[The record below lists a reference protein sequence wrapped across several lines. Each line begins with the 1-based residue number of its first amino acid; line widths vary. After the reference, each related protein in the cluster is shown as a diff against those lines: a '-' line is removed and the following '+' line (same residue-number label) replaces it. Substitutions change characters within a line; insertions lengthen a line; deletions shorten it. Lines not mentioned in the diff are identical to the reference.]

1 MKHKT
6 KKNIQKILIYI
17 LLLGGGFVMII
28 PLLWAILTAFKT
40 PAEALMTPP
49 TLFPSEW
56 RFDAFIRLFTEL
68 NFNVYLRNTLIL
80 VAFSFVTVFF
90 NMMAG
95 YGFAKFNFKGKEKL
109 FYLVLATMMIPGQA
123 TMIPNFLI
131 INQVG
136 LLNTHAGMILPGLA
150 GAFGIFLFRQFLETV
165 PNELIEAA
173 KIDGASEARIFFQIV
188 TPVCKPI
195 IAVQSI
201 LGFIGSWNS
210 FVWPLIVATTGDLF
224 TLGVGLAL
232 LRGQNTIDLPLQMA
246 GAAVMVVPVVIVFL
260 LFQKYI
266 IEGFT
271 TSGLK

>member
-1 MKHKT
+1 MKYKT
-6 KKNIQKILIYI
+6 KKHLRKHFTYI
-17 LLLGGGFVMII
+17 LLLGGGFIMII

-49 TLFPSEW
+49 RLLPYEW
-56 RFDAFIRLFTEL
+56 NFDSFIRLFTEL
-68 NFNVYLRNTLIL
+68 NFNIYLTNTLIL
-80 VAFSFVTVFF
+80 VLFSFVTVIV

-95 YGFAKFNFKGKEKL
+95 YGFAKFKFKGRDKL

-123 TMIPNFLI
+123 TMIPNFII
-131 INQVG
+131 INQIG

-150 GAFGIFLFRQFLETV
+150 GAFGIFLFRQFMETV

-173 KIDGASEARIFFQIV
+173 KIDGASELRIFIQIV
-188 TPVCKPI
+188 TPICKPI
-195 IAVQSI
+195 IAVQAI

-210 FVWPLIVATTGDLF
+210 FVWPLIVATSGDMF

-232 LRGQNTIDLPLQMA
+232 LQGQNAVDLPLQMA
-246 GAAVMVVPVVIVFL
+246 GATFMVIPVVVVFL